1 MRSPDAEWRRSKPLS
16 GCQMPSGAEHES
28 RGEAQRNA
36 SVRLSEIINGRRK
49 LVSVD
54 SLSEITFDDGLF
66 KDAAHLN
73 GFVRDLA
80 LLGEARTRNV

>member
-1 MRSPDAEWRRSKPLS
+1 
-16 GCQMPSGAEHES
+16 
-28 RGEAQRNA
+28 
-36 SVRLSEIINGRRK
+36 
-49 LVSVD
+49 VSVD